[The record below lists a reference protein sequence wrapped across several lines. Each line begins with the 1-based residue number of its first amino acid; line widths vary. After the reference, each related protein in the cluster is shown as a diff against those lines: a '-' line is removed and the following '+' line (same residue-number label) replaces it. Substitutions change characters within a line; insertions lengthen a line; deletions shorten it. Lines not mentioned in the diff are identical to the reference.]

1 MRRLLVTILAAA
13 PLFVL
18 AAPPSNAQLERLLV
32 DMQAQR
38 QLEAVQ
44 QAIGPMMRRS
54 IDQLTQKREM
64 DAEQRAK
71 FDRFMDKS
79 LAVMREQLAWDQMKP
94 QMLQIYGESFE
105 ADEVEGLIAFYESPA
120 GRAFVAKMPV
130 VMQKSMAL
138 SQARMQSMMQAMEKA
153 MREAMEEQGSGK

>member
-1 MRRLLVTILAAA
+1 MRRLFASIFAAVPFFA
-13 PLFVL
+13 C
-18 AAPPSNAQLERLLV
+18 AAPPTEAQLERLLA

-44 QAIGPMMRRS
+44 QAMGPMMRRAV
-54 IDQLTQKREM
+54 DQLTQKREM
-64 DAEQRAK
+64 DARERARVARVMEK
-71 FDRFMDKS
+71 T

-94 QMLQIYGESFE
+94 QMMQIYGESFE
-105 ADEVEGLIAFYESPA
+105 ADEVDGLIAFYESPA

-153 MREAMEEQGSGK
+153 MHDAMEEQGGGK